1 MDIEAQK
8 QLQKEIDEAC
18 IRIMN
23 GPKAP
28 PLGDYNDWFKSK
40 NTAGIINWNITA

>member
-28 PLGDYNDWFKSK
+28 PLGDYNDRNK
-40 NTAGIINWNITA
+40 NQNASRIINWNITA